1 MSLHLC
7 QGWALQWKQFHSGN
21 WKVTD
26 AGYWIMFLNPPGSL
40 WSASQSLTTRVCGPW
55 YGSPEDIESHFM
67 PPDGQSSWHE
77 YRRSYDLYLASTC
90 SNLFTV
96 KIDLHDTCLSHLA
109 SWSSSHVFSIEPIY
123 FIHVL
128 HIFLPMSLYEMK
140 PWDLCSKCMR
150 NIFLPMNWSMKK
162 EANEEEEEE
171 ND

>member
-1 MSLHLC
+1 
-7 QGWALQWKQFHSGN
+7 
-21 WKVTD
+21 
-26 AGYWIMFLNPPGSL
+26 MFLNPPGSL

-109 SWSSSHVFSIEPIY
+109 LSFWYCWDSIQSRTLVQT
-123 FIHVL
+123 FM
-128 HIFLPMSLYEMK
+128 IFLASSFGSLLLKWIYLNISANYF
-140 PWDLCSKCMR
+140 PNFSSDLVCSFESYLGPPPPPVLDYCGR
-150 NIFLPMNWSMKK
+150 GGGQL
-162 EANEEEEEE
+162 
-171 ND
+171 